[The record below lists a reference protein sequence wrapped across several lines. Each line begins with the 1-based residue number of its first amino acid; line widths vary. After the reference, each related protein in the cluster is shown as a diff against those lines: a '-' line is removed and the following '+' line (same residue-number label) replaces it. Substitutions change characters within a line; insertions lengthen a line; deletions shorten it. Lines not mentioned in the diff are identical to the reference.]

1 MIMQHYERESL
12 VDIVISWAVLGA
24 VCAVYILI
32 KMGMITPMIHDGSV
46 EMTSTFK
53 ESDVEYLSR

>member
-12 VDIVISWAVLGA
+12 VDIIISWAVLGA

-32 KMGMITPMIHDGSV
+32 KMGMITPTIHDGSV
-46 EMTSTFK
+46 EMTPSLK
-53 ESDVEYLSR
+53 ESDVEYLR